1 MALTPHSQLILS
13 VYIVTFVMGLPANI
27 LAFYTFSVKV
37 RSKPTPIDVFLLN
50 LTVSDLIFLLFLPF
64 RMVEVCQDMLWVLP
78 YFLCPLSG
86 FIFYSTI
93 YISIFFLMG
102 ISVERYLGVAYPI
115 KYKINHKPMYA
126 IMASVFFWVISTA
139 HCSII
144 YIVQYQKPGNGTQN
158 VSICYE
164 YFTKEQLNILLPV
177 RFEMFVVLFCIPFLI
192 TSFCYISFIRIL
204 TTLPNISRR
213 RKQRAIGLALGTLL
227 VFILCF
233 CPYNL
238 SHVVG
243 FVKWQSPTWRV
254 DALLLSTFNACLD
267 PIIFYFS
274 SAEVQNSVRNC
285 ISGILGRIRAT
296 DLCKI
301 LYPAVYTVN
310 GQMESSS
317 NNL

>member
-78 YFLCPLSG
+78 SFLCPLSN

-93 YISIFFLMG
+93 YMSTFLLMG
-102 ISVERYLGVAYPI
+102 VSLERYLGVAYPI
-115 KYKINHKPMYA
+115 KYKMYRKA
-126 IMASVFFWVISTA
+126 KYAVWASIVFLVVSTA
-139 HCSII
+139 HCSIVFI
-144 YIVQYQKPGNGTQN
+144 IQYQNETLN
-158 VSICYE
+158 DSFCYDN
-164 YFTKEQLNILLPV
+164 FTVKQLKILLPV
-177 RFEMFVVLFCIPFLI
+177 RLEFFFLLFCIPFLI
-192 TSFCYISFIRIL
+192 TSFCYINSIRIL
-204 TTLPNISRR
+204 TSLPNISRR
-213 RKQRAIGLALGTLL
+213 KKQRAIGLAVATLL

-233 CPYNL
+233 APYNI
-238 SHVVG
+238 SHIVG
-243 FVKWQSPTWRV
+243 IVKDQNPKWRM
-254 DALLLSTFNACLD
+254 DALLSSTFNACLD

-274 SAEVQNSVRNC
+274 SNQVQNSVRKC
-285 ISGILGRIRAT
+285 TSGVLERIRT
-296 DLCKI
+296 IGFCKRLCPLASTI
-301 LYPAVYTVN
+301 DE
-310 GQMESSS
+310 QMESSS